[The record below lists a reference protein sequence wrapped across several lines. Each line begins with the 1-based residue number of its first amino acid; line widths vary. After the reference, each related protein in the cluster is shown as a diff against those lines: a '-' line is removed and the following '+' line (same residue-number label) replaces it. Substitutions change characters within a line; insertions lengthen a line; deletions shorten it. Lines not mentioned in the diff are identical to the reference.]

1 MDKLKLIILA
11 IAISVPVCS
20 SLIWALMSKLRV
32 GGPVGSGI
40 IILFIILAVISI
52 IFPTILVLAVY
63 KCNEPATRNM
73 VWGVMITLYMILPV
87 YVAISEVR
95 RLYRWH
101 VIDEAREK
109 LRDINISYEGMIAAL
124 SRAGYQDIYPLT
136 YMLSQNRIDFAK
148 RYMCENPKA
157 DHENLPDIMVW
168 YYYTNEICD
177 DDGNYSDSLSMQAAV
192 ITAFLLDNGWD
203 INATGT
209 KKHNGRGG
217 GSIERTALYL
227 AILNRDSYT
236 ANLLIERGTNVNT
249 GRYSCLWMAILE
261 HDVKRVQMLV
271 ERGANPNEDYHDKSL
286 LCIAVK
292 ENNTEIVKILLDSG
306 AKPRSGELL
315 LPLVDKQTNPELWE
329 LLSQEYK

>member
-20 SLIWALMSKLRV
+20 SLIWALMSKTFRI
-32 GGPVGSGI
+32 GGPAGGGI

-63 KCNEPATRNM
+63 KCSEPATRNM
-73 VWGVMITLYMILPV
+73 IWRVMITLYIILPV
-87 YVAISEVR
+87 YVAISEVK
-95 RLYRWH
+95 RLYHWH

-109 LRDINISYEGMIAAL
+109 LCDDNISYEGMIAAL

-157 DHENLPDIMVW
+157 NHENLPDIMVW
-168 YYYTNEICD
+168 YYYTNKIRD
-177 DDGNYSDSLSMQAAV
+177 DESNYSDSLSMQAAV

-227 AILNRDSYT
+227 AILNRDPYT
-236 ANLLIERGTNVNT
+236 ANLLIERGANVNS
-249 GRYSCLWMAILE
+249 GRYSCL
-261 HDVKRVQMLV
+261 
-271 ERGANPNEDYHDKSL
+271 
-286 LCIAVK
+286 
-292 ENNTEIVKILLDSG
+292 
-306 AKPRSGELL
+306 
-315 LPLVDKQTNPELWE
+315 
-329 LLSQEYK
+329 